1 MCGIAG
7 IWNLS
12 PGTDASGPLAA
23 MLDAM
28 RHRGPDGRGTMQ
40 YPGGAAGMVRL
51 ALVDLSDRGQQ
62 PIWSPDRLVAIL
74 FNGEVYNFREE
85 RERLEKL
92 GYRFRTTTDT
102 EVVLNLYLEHGQDF
116 VEYLRGMYAIA
127 LFDWRTSGLNQPPTM
142 LLVRGPFGVKPLY
155 VAQAA
160 GDSRSVIFSSE
171 VRALLASGLVSRSVD
186 REALA
191 EYLSSG
197 FVWQPRTIIAGV
209 RMMDHG
215 TLEVHEPG
223 KPCRTNVFWKMP
235 PYEPLQETLD
245 EAAERLRSTFD
256 ESIRLHA
263 LADAPVGA
271 FMSGGIDS
279 TGIVGLMREHVPNLQ
294 TYTLRFPEFPGADES
309 GVAAESAAWL
319 GVDNTLID
327 ITGGDV
333 ATSLP
338 RFAGELD
345 QPSID
350 GINTWI
356 ISRAAAEN
364 VKAVLSGV
372 GADEW
377 FGGYPVT
384 RRMTYNWTTA
394 PGQMQSIAARLIQ
407 PIAGMIPQ
415 GAWRRR
421 VDNLIARRSPLRLWS
436 RAHAVFDWNDVRR
449 NLGLSPEPTS
459 ERRHFEDVLTTVLPD
474 WENEGTVVSLSCLLD
489 MRVYMINQLLRDAD
503 AASMAHSLE
512 LRVPFVDVEV
522 AKFARSCDDQHKL
535 FAGGGS
541 GGEYARSGA
550 KGVLIHALRDVLPP
564 AVVRGHKQGFVVPL
578 HRWLQT
584 TMRPLVEEMCHSE
597 TLVRRGLID
606 PQLLARSWQDFQGT
620 PSADSFRELWAIL
633 VFELWCRAVLD

>member
-1 MCGIAG
+1 
-7 IWNLS
+7 
-12 PGTDASGPLAA
+12 
-23 MLDAM
+23 M
-28 RHRGPDGRGTMQ
+28 R
-40 YPGGAAGMVRL
+40 YAGGAAGMVRL

-92 GYRFRTTTDT
+92 GYRFRTATDT

-127 LFDWRTSGLNQPPTM
+127 LFDWRTSGLNQSPTM

-160 GDSRSVIFSSE
+160 GDPRSVIFSSE
-171 VRALLASGLVSRSVD
+171 VRALLASGLVPRSVD

-223 KPCRTNVFWKMP
+223 KPCRTHVFWKMP
-235 PYEPLQETLD
+235 PHEPLQETLD

-309 GVAAESAAWL
+309 EVAAESAAWL
-319 GVDNTLID
+319 GVDNTLVD

-512 LRVPFVDVEV
+512 LRVPFVDLEI

-541 GGEYARSGA
+541 GNEYARSGA

-564 AVVRGHKQGFVVPL
+564 AVIRGHKQGFVVPL

-584 TMRPLVEEMCHSE
+584 SMRPLVEEMCHSE